1 MLRIEGVSKHFGG
14 VWALKDCFLDT
25 KQWPVV
31 GLIGPN
37 GSGKTTL
44 FHTITGFYKADRG
57 KILFQEK
64 EIQALPV
71 HAIALRGIGRTFQL
85 SRIFESLSL
94 LDNLLISRKTVAGE
108 NILSLF
114 FRGSRIRLDEKTARE
129 KALAYLNLVGLSD
142 KQDQKA
148 GELSYG
154 QRKLLEL
161 TRILML
167 DPGLILL
174 DEPAAGINPTLISRL
189 LSVIQKLKAQG
200 KRFLIIEHNM
210 DVVIRL
216 CDWVYV
222 LDAGTPIAEGPPEKI
237 KKDPVVLEAY
247 FGK

>member
-1 MLRIEGVSKHFGG
+1 VLRIEDVSKHFGG
-14 VWALKDCFLDT
+14 VWALKDCSLDT

-57 KILFQEK
+57 KVLFQEK

-71 HAIALRGIGRTFQL
+71 HTIALRGIGRTFQL

-114 FRGSRIRLDEKTARE
+114 FKGGQIRSDERTARE
-129 KALAYLNLVGLSD
+129 KALFYLNLVGLAD
-142 KQDQKA
+142 KRAQKA

-174 DEPAAGINPTLISRL
+174 DEPAAGINPTLITKL
-189 LSVIQKLKAQG
+189 LSVIQQLKVQG

-222 LDAGTPIAEGPPEKI
+222 LDAGTPIAAGPPEKI
-237 KKDPVVLEAY
+237 KNDPVVLEAY

>member
-1 MLRIEGVSKHFGG
+1 M
-14 VWALKDCFLDT
+14 
-25 KQWPVV
+25 
-31 GLIGPN
+31 
-37 GSGKTTL
+37 
-44 FHTITGFYKADRG
+44 
-57 KILFQEK
+57 
-64 EIQALPV
+64 
-71 HAIALRGIGRTFQL
+71 
-85 SRIFESLSL
+85 
-94 LDNLLISRKTVAGE
+94 VAGE

-114 FRGSRIRLDEKTARE
+114 FRGGRIRSDEKAARE
-129 KALAYLNLVGLSD
+129 KALAYLDLVGLSD
-142 KQDQKA
+142 KQNQKA

-174 DEPAAGINPTLISRL
+174 DEPAAGINPALISKL
-189 LSVIQKLKAQG
+189 LTIIQRLKAQG

-237 KKDPVVLEAY
+237 KNDPVVLEAY